1 MEQKYHVGD
10 AMCHSCRGFSFKKKK
25 PTQFHD
31 LILKKKKK
39 MSNSHCKKPPLKP
52 ALASEL
58 ANRLAE
64 MNADSFNGISPART
78 AQVFPR
84 RRERCQ
90 SLFSTNDGG
99 DGVGRQLSVQ
109 PQERCMKHF
118 EKELRFRDVNTVPGV
133 YTKSLRVRRL
143 CSE

>member
-1 MEQKYHVGD
+1 MQCVIPVEVFP
-10 AMCHSCRGFSFKKKK
+10 SKKKS
-25 PTQFHD
+25 PHNST
-31 LILKKKKK
+31 ILFKKKK

-78 AQVFPR
+78 AKVFPR

-118 EKELRFRDVNTVPGV
+118 EKELRFREEEV
-133 YTKSLRVRRL
+133 SQLIL
-143 CSE
+143 